1 MTQTFTAASDEHI
14 IDLIQFAEQRLV
26 VAAPAFSMAVA
37 EALAERMSDLPNLAL
52 TIILDADPEVYRM
65 GYGEVAAL
73 ESIRAAA
80 AKESFRLQEHAG
92 IRIGLV
98 ISDES
103 TLIYAPLSANIEAGS
118 TSSDKP
124 NGIYLDGA
132 VTEMLVEK
140 STGVDV
146 QGQPVKAEI
155 GKESLSAAP

>member
-1 MTQTFTAASDEHI
+1 M
-14 IDLIQFAEQRLV
+14 
-26 VAAPAFSMAVA
+26 
-37 EALAERMSDLPNLAL
+37 
-52 TIILDADPEVYRM
+52 
-65 GYGEVAAL
+65 
-73 ESIRAAA
+73 
-80 AKESFRLQEHAG
+80 
-92 IRIGLV
+92 

>member
-73 ESIRAAA
+73 ESIPSGTCRHQD
-80 AKESFRLQEHAG
+80 RPRDL
-92 IRIGLV
+92 
-98 ISDES
+98 
-103 TLIYAPLSANIEAGS
+103 
-118 TSSDKP
+118 
-124 NGIYLDGA
+124 
-132 VTEMLVEK
+132 
-140 STGVDV
+140 
-146 QGQPVKAEI
+146 
-155 GKESLSAAP
+155 